1 MKLIEKKIN
10 DVELS
15 IILEPE
21 NDQDIE
27 LLKRFKE
34 MAIEQGID
42 EGDLLEQIL
51 QIAMETWNS
60 DPNIKIDNTFFI
72 QVSKAAM
79 ERLKQ
84 IKKFQ

>member
-60 DPNIKIDNTFFI
+60 DPNIKIDNTFFM